1 MTDHSTTSTALAP
14 PRAGAPAAAH
24 RVRASRAVVH
34 RSCGWAHAQ
43 LHHAR
48 RRLAPSAGQ
57 GTVEYVALLLLV
69 AGILTAVVAAGAGK
83 HFNIA
88 QTVGNKLNEVIG
100 GVGKS
105 GK

>member
-1 MTDHSTTSTALAP
+1 MTQITPT
-14 PRAGAPAAAH
+14 PAAA
-24 RVRASRAVVH
+24 RRPQRPADLAF

-43 LHHAR
+43 LHHVH
-48 RRLAPSAGQ
+48 RRLLQPAAGQ

-100 GVGKS
+100 EVGKGS

>member
-1 MTDHSTTSTALAP
+1 MTDHTTTSTALAP
-14 PRAGAPAAAH
+14 PRAAAHRAPAA
-24 RVRASRAVVH
+24 RAVVH

-48 RRLAPSAGQ
+48 HRLVAPSAGQ

>member
-1 MTDHSTTSTALAP
+1 MTDHTTTSTALAP
-14 PRAGAPAAAH
+14 QHAGAPAAAH
-24 RVRASRAVVH
+24 RAPAARAVVH
-34 RSCGWAHAQ
+34 RSCGWADAQ

-48 RRLAPSAGQ
+48 HRLVAPSAGQ

-100 GVGKS
+100 GVGKT
-105 GK
+105 K

>member
-1 MTDHSTTSTALAP
+1 MTDHTTTSTALAP
-14 PRAGAPAAAH
+14 PRAAAHRAPAA
-24 RVRASRAVVH
+24 RAVVH

-48 RRLAPSAGQ
+48 RRLMAPSAGQ

-100 GVGKS
+100 GVGKT
-105 GK
+105 K

>member
-1 MTDHSTTSTALAP
+1 MTQITTTP
-14 PRAGAPAAAH
+14 G
-24 RVRASRAVVH
+24 ASRRPQRPADLVH

-43 LHHAR
+43 LHHAH
-48 RRLAPSAGQ
+48 RRLVEPASGQ

-100 GVGKS
+100 GVGKGS

>member
-1 MTDHSTTSTALAP
+1 MIQITTTS
-14 PRAGAPAAAH
+14 GASRRQQRPAAL
-24 RVRASRAVVH
+24 VH

-43 LHHAR
+43 LHHVH
-48 RRLAPSAGQ
+48 RRLVEPASGQ

-100 GVGKS
+100 GVGKGS

>member
-1 MTDHSTTSTALAP
+1 MTDHTTTSTALAP
-14 PRAGAPAAAH
+14 PRAAAHRAPAA
-24 RVRASRAVVH
+24 RAVVH

-48 RRLAPSAGQ
+48 HRLVAPSAGQ

-100 GVGKS
+100 GVGKT
-105 GK
+105 K

>member
-1 MTDHSTTSTALAP
+1 MTQITTTP
-14 PRAGAPAAAH
+14 GAARRPQRPA
-24 RVRASRAVVH
+24 VLVH

-43 LHHAR
+43 LHHVH
-48 RRLAPSAGQ
+48 RRLVEPASGQ

-100 GVGKS
+100 GVGKGS